1 MSSAR
6 AVSMSKTK
14 ELERNP
20 SKKRSSTKT
29 WKQQCSGCWEG
40 GILQWLRVLR
50 RRCIRTRKEHETR
63 SEFDHVG
70 RARVWHH
77 LHAFSER
84 YRKRGSLVL
93 ESRSVATQ
101 TLTPKLSGSQR
112 TASKSLR
119 GTTVFVLGIQIPVG
133 RERSG
138 LHQRHVAGRD
148 KSTRSFLQAMYLT
161 GPKRRLKTKR
171 NGSRQRV
178 CWTGCFWSSPSSPL
192 LPRYWQS
199 SCGLQGSVFLN
210 KKASTQPFENR
221 DNVFGKRNFVPC
233 WAWSITSPW
242 VNAKKEGVILL

>member
-1 MSSAR
+1 MLWMLR
-6 AVSMSKTK
+6 GEYPAVTQSFAKKMYS
-14 ELERNP
+14 N
-20 SKKRSSTKT
+20 KKRARDAIRIWPRGSCKSLAPFARFLRTVPQT
-29 WKQQCSGCWEG
+29 
-40 GILQWLRVLR
+40 GI
-50 RRCIRTRKEHETR
+50 TR
-63 SEFDHVG
+63 SWISQRRH
-70 RARVWHH
+70 
-77 LHAFSER
+77 
-84 YRKRGSLVL
+84 K
-93 ESRSVATQ
+93 

-119 GTTVFVLGIQIPVG
+119 GTTVFVLGIQIPAG

-138 LHQRHVAGRD
+138 LHQRHAADRD